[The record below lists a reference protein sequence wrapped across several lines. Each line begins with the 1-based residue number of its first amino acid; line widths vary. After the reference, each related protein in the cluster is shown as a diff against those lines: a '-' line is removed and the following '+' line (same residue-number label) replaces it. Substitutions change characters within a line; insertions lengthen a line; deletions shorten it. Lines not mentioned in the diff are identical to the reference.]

1 MEKIYSRRKFI
12 LKPLNFKSKNN
23 KTYKLKKKLIRFLLI
38 IFISICSFKT
48 CLDYI
53 QPVYETLCNEKAKS
67 VATIIT
73 NQQSTIFMN
82 KYKYD
87 ELFSIEKDDNGNIN
101 LIKANVTPIN
111 NMISDLTENIQH
123 EFDNVEVETIEITL
137 GNFTGNNLLS
147 GFGPKIPIK
156 VDMTGTVD
164 TEVKSEFISKGINQT
179 LHRVYVV
186 FNCQMSIVTPMK
198 NYTQNITNQ
207 FIIAENVIVG
217 NIPSTYYNLEG
228 LEQPLDSLNLM
239 K

>member
-1 MEKIYSRRKFI
+1 MEKIYSRRRFI
-12 LKPLNFKSKNN
+12 LKPLNFKSPNN
-23 KTYKLKKKLIRFLLI
+23 KKYKLKKKLIRFLLI
-38 IFISICSFKT
+38 IFLSLYSFKT

-82 KYKYD
+82 KYQYD
-87 ELFSIEKDDNGNIN
+87 ELFSIEKDDDGNIN

-111 NMISDLTENIQH
+111 NLISDLTESIQY
-123 EFDNVEVETIEITL
+123 EFDNLKTETIEITL
-137 GNFTGNNLLS
+137 GNLTGTNLFA
-147 GFGPKIPIK
+147 GMGPQIPIK
-156 VDMTGTVD
+156 VNISGTVD
-164 TEVKSEFISKGINQT
+164 TDLKSEFISKGINQT

-186 FNCQMSIVTPMK
+186 FNCKVTIVTPIK
-198 NYTQNITNQ
+198 NYVQNITNQ

-217 NIPSTYYNLEG
+217 KIPNTYFNLEEI
-228 LEQPLDSLNLM
+228 EQPLDTQNLI